1 MKKLS
6 RILMLTVFAGAAC
19 LLLSACAEK
28 AAEQP
33 SVQTPYAGQTQDADV
48 FIDLPNLRQYG
59 GYTCGTTCVQM
70 VMNWL
75 DPYQADLNLATYE
88 EELGTNED
96 IGTPPG
102 SITSFFEENDVAFT
116 AKGNRTMQELVTALD
131 AGHPVL
137 ICIQAWGA
145 SEGGYNTQNPND
157 TDTYLTEG
165 HWVICVGYQKQEQGY
180 VFYFNDPACVGCC
193 MMNEED
199 LDSRWIDMDAEGIIY
214 DHYGIEITA
223 DGTGYNPD
231 GVFYLE

>member
-1 MKKLS
+1 MKKSS
-6 RILMLTVFAGAAC
+6 RILALTAFAGAAC
-19 LLLSACAEK
+19 LLFTACVEK
-28 AAEQP
+28 TAEQA
-33 SVQTPYAGQTQDADV
+33 SVQAPYAGQTTDTDV

-75 DPYQADLNLATYE
+75 DPYQADWNLATYE

-102 SITSFFEENDVAFT
+102 SITSFFEANDVAFT

-137 ICIQAWGA
+137 LCIQAWGA
-145 SEGGYNTQNPND
+145 DGYNTQNPDD
-157 TDTYLTEG
+157 TATYLTEG

-180 VFYFNDPACVGCC
+180 VFYFNDPACVGYCI
-193 MMNEED
+193 MNEKD
-199 LDSRWIDMDAEGIIY
+199 LDSRWIDMDADGNIY
-214 DHYGIEITA
+214 DHYGIEIDE
-223 DGTGYNPD
+223 DGNSYNPN